1 MGKSVERER
10 EKERTREEGRR
21 RKINTSVE
29 GGVIIIMIWYD

>member
-10 EKERTREEGRR
+10 EKERTREGRR

-29 GGVIIIMIWYD
+29 GGVIIIIIWYD